1 METENAPLFV
11 HLNGQLVGKLTK
23 VSREVLSFQYDHSWL
38 NHKHAI
44 PISLSLPTKEEV
56 ITGSKVTAVFE
67 NLLPDTET
75 DKNLLARNVQAT
87 GTDTFSILK
96 AIGKDCVGAFQILPE
111 NLITTNNTNNLKI
124 EELNENSIEEILKNL
139 QNIPLGLHHTNSF
152 RISLA
157 GAQKKTALL
166 YFANKWWKPLDATP
180 TTHIFKTQ
188 IDHLGPNIDLSKSI
202 ENEFYCLKLIGLFG
216 IPVCEASVETFGETK
231 VLVVKRFDR
240 KWTEDK
246 KLIRIH
252 QEDICQALSVKSSH
266 KYQCDFGPSA
276 KDILNLLTGSD
287 KYLKDTKTFIKSL
300 ALFQL
305 LGATDGHAKNY
316 SIFLG
321 SLESFHLT
329 PLYDVISVQPNIDSL
344 QLNRRD
350 FKLALS
356 VGNSKH
362 YNIDDIVRRHY
373 FETGEKADVP
383 KRLIQESIDEIID
396 SLKNVFETIESLL
409 PKDFPVEIHES
420 VMNGAKKRTRLLT
433 E

>member
-1 METENAPLFV
+1 M
-11 HLNGQLVGKLTK
+11 G
-23 VSREVLSFQYDHSWL
+23 
-38 NHKHAI
+38 
-44 PISLSLPTKEEV
+44 PT
-56 ITGSKVTAVFE
+56 
-67 NLLPDTET
+67 
-75 DKNLLARNVQAT
+75 
-87 GTDTFSILK
+87 
-96 AIGKDCVGAFQILPE
+96 
-111 NLITTNNTNNLKI
+111 
-124 EELNENSIEEILKNL
+124 
-139 QNIPLGLHHTNSF
+139 
-152 RISLA
+152 
-157 GAQKKTALL
+157 
-166 YFANKWWKPLDATP
+166 
-180 TTHIFKTQ
+180 
-188 IDHLGPNIDLSKSI
+188 IDLSNSV

-240 KWTEDK
+240 KWTEDD

-276 KDILNLLTGSD
+276 KDILKLLTGSD

-321 SLESFHLT
+321 SLGSFHLT
-329 PLYDVISVQPNIDSL
+329 PLYDVICVQPNIDSL

-373 FETGEKADVP
+373 LETGEKADVP

-396 SLKNVFETIESLL
+396 SLKNVFESIESLL

-420 VMNGAKKRTRLLT
+420 IMNGAKKRTRLLT